1 MSGSLSWVLFCCTLL
16 SCLSAD
22 ATTTSIRKLYNPEH
36 VLQSSIEESFQV
48 VDTALEH
55 SEKSRNY
62 TQSSCLQMFA
72 FSRQETA
79 TQGISRA
86 AEVFQMTLQL
96 LKDEARRRQKRSV
109 PVAELLSM
117 EEVEL
122 IANLSGCPR
131 AIQPSSCP
139 SGGDSEKYRTISG
152 VCNNRNNPL
161 WGAASTVLAR
171 WLPAEYEDGESQPKG
186 WNTGHQY
193 SGFQLPAVREV
204 SNIIMQSSSQ
214 VTLEDEAYSQ
224 LLVDWGQYID
234 HDISFTPQS
243 TSKASFLEGFDCLH
257 MCENSDP
264 CFPIQIPPHD
274 KLFGSKSCLPFF
286 RSSPACL
293 SGPTRTLQAQQML
306 QRQQMNL
313 ITSFLDASTVY
324 GHSVDSENALRN
336 LSSSEGLL
344 AVNSKYADH
353 GGHPYLPF
361 VNRTPSKCIQQPGS
375 GPRERVECFL
385 AGDSRVNEIL
395 PLAALH
401 TVWLREHN
409 RIATQL
415 KQLNAHWS
423 SETTYQETRKIIGAL
438 HQIITMRDYIPK
450 VLGKEAFDQIIG
462 RYEGYDET
470 INPSVSN
477 VFATAA
483 FRFGHATISA
493 QMRRLN
499 ESFQEHPHF
508 SSLDLHKT
516 FFSPWRII
524 REGGLDPILRG
535 LLGRPAA
542 RQNQQHLMTEELTE
556 KLVVLNIPEALD
568 LAALNLQ
575 RGRDHGLPG
584 YSDWRVFCGY
594 DRVES
599 KADLRAL
606 VRDRALVE
614 KLMDLYGHPNN
625 IDVWLAGLVED
636 LLPGAR
642 TGPLFACLIGKQMKM
657 LRDGDRFWWE
667 KPGVFSPWQRQ
678 ELQSHSLS
686 RVFCDSSGVTEV
698 PLDPFTVGTY
708 PEDFLLCSSVPSLDL
723 NAWKEE
729 PEKDISDLD
738 SAERHV

>member
-1 MSGSLSWVLFCCTLL
+1 MWIGKLHKAEHLL
-16 SCLSAD
+16 
-22 ATTTSIRKLYNPEH
+22 I
-36 VLQSSIEESFQV
+36 SSIEESVQMV
-48 VDTALEH
+48 NSALQQTTE
-55 SEKSRNY
+55 
-62 TQSSCLQMFA
+62 
-72 FSRQETA
+72 RQAAA

-96 LKDEARRRQKRSV
+96 LKDKESRRQKRSV
-109 PVAELLSM
+109 PVAELLSV
-117 EEVEL
+117 EEVQL
-122 IANLSGCPR
+122 IANLSGCPP
-131 AIQPSSCP
+131 AFQPAGCP
-139 SGGDSEKYRTISG
+139 KGGDSEKYRTTSG
-152 VCNNRNNPL
+152 VCNNRSNKFRHTFLLRNNPL

-193 SGFQLPAVREV
+193 SGFQLPPVREV
-204 SNIIMQSSSQ
+204 SNSIMQSSSQ

-224 LLVDWGQYID
+224 LLVDWGQYVD

-243 TSKASFLEGFDCLH
+243 TSKAAFSEGLDCLQ
-257 MCENSDP
+257 MCENSNP

-274 KLFGSKSCLPFF
+274 KLFGSKRCLPFF

-293 SGPTRTLQAQQML
+293 SGPTHGLQAEQML

-324 GHSVDSENALRN
+324 GHSVDLQNTLRN
-336 LSSSEGLL
+336 LSSPEGLL
-344 AVNSKYADH
+344 AVSNEYTDH

-361 VNRTPSKCIQQPGS
+361 VKRTPSACLQQPGT

-395 PLAALH
+395 PLTALH
-401 TVWLREHN
+401 TLWVREHN

-450 VLGKEAFDQIIG
+450 ILGKEAFGRTIG
-462 RYEGYDET
+462 PYEGYDET

-493 QMRRLN
+493 QIRRLN
-499 ESFQEHPHF
+499 ESFQEHPYF
-508 SSLDLHKT
+508 SSLNLHQA

-524 REGGLDPILRG
+524 REVQTQPPGLIPGCRSRTAGGLDPILRG

-556 KLVVLNIPEALD
+556 KLVVLNIPDALD

-584 YSDWRVFCGY
+584 YNDWRAYCGY

-599 KADLRAL
+599 KADLRAV
-606 VRDRALVE
+606 VRDGALVE

-636 LLPGAR
+636 PLPGAR
-642 TGPLFACLIGKQMKM
+642 TGPIFACLIGKQMKM
-657 LRDGDRFWWE
+657 LREGDRFWWE
-667 KPGVFSPWQRQ
+667 KPGVFSPQQRQ
-678 ELQSHSLS
+678 QLQRHSLS
-686 RVFCDSSGVTEV
+686 RVFCDNSGVTEV

-723 NAWKEE
+723 GAWKEE
-729 PEKDISDLD
+729 PEKGRTLHFLKK
-738 SAERHV
+738 ACV